1 MKYRDVVQFEP
12 ISTVI
17 QLRDAGAESA
27 ARRLVETYVISERMA
42 NQIAGVVIPQ
52 LRFDV
57 PRDNKGVL
65 IVGNYGTGK
74 SHLMSVLSAVA
85 EYPDLAA
92 DLSNDTVRE
101 AAASIAGRFKVLR
114 IEIGAVSSS
123 LRDIVVRELEEALR
137 EWGTPYTFPPANEL
151 TNNKDALAGAVA
163 ALRERYPD
171 HGLMLV
177 VDELLD
183 FLRARHEQE
192 LILDLGFLR
201 ELGEVAA
208 LAPFRFIG
216 GLQETLFDSPRFNF
230 VAEQLRRVRDRFE
243 QVIIGRQDIAYVV
256 ANRIL
261 RKNDEQKARIIEHL
275 RPYTPLYDRMA
286 ERMDEYAQL
295 FPIHPAYVDTFQHVV
310 VTEKRE
316 VLRTFSQAV
325 AGLLDRDVPSDQT
338 GLISFDHY
346 WDVLRDNP
354 SMKTYPEVAEVLE
367 KGHVLDQ
374 RVSQGYTRRALTPIA
389 LRIVHALGV
398 HRLTT
403 GDITTPIGLTP
414 EELRDGLCLYVPT
427 PEASAEFL
435 LGQVRVALREI
446 VKTVSGQYIS
456 HNDGND
462 QYYLDL
468 KKDVDFDARIDERGE
483 SLDRN
488 DLNRYFFDS
497 LREILDL
504 DTSTYVSGHKIW
516 FSELPW
522 LEHKV
527 TRPGYLFFGAPDERS
542 TAQPPRDFYVY
553 LLPPGHDRAWR
564 DEERADEVIFTLGGL
579 DDAFDAILRRYA
591 GARALENE
599 SASHRTVYGD
609 KAARQ
614 RTCLVQWVNTHLV
627 EHLEVGYQGVWKRAS
642 AVLPRAASSASAT
655 IEDFIRVVAGTLL
668 APHFADHYAG
678 YPRFTRLAQPMTE
691 AARPGNATEAIAQ
704 IAGRPATH
712 LGTAVLDG
720 LQLLGE
726 NTTVDPGG
734 SPYALALL
742 RRLGEK
748 SDNQVVNRGEIIEI
762 VAGGVDR
769 PVEKDLSHKLEPE
782 WIAVTLVAL
791 VHHGDI
797 TLTLNGKETLDAGSV
812 DRAATMNVETIANFQ
827 HYGRPRQLPMHTWV
841 SIFERLGLQSALV
854 KDETKRD
861 QAVRELV
868 ARVQHELSRVVSLQ
882 GIMGRGLQLWN
893 EPVFTDNFQMRA
905 EGGAVV
911 GIVSDGELLL

>member
-1 MKYRDVVQFEP
+1 
-12 ISTVI
+12 
-17 QLRDAGAESA
+17 
-27 ARRLVETYVISERMA
+27 
-42 NQIAGVVIPQ
+42 
-52 LRFDV
+52 
-57 PRDNKGVL
+57 
-65 IVGNYGTGK
+65 
-74 SHLMSVLSAVA
+74 
-85 EYPDLAA
+85 
-92 DLSNDTVRE
+92 
-101 AAASIAGRFKVLR
+101 
-114 IEIGAVSSS
+114 
-123 LRDIVVRELEEALR
+123 
-137 EWGTPYTFPPANEL
+137 
-151 TNNKDALAGAVA
+151 

-261 RKNDEQKARIIEHL
+261 RKNDEQKARIVEHL

-295 FPIHPAYVDTFQHVV
+295 YPIHPAYVDTFQHVV
-310 VTEKRE
+310 VAEKRE

-325 AGLLDRDVPSDQT
+325 AGLLDRDVPPDQT

-354 SMKTYPEVAEVLE
+354 SMRSYPEVAEVLE
-367 KGHVLDQ
+367 KGQVLDQ
-374 RVSQGYTRRALTPIA
+374 RVSQGYTRSALTPMA

-398 HRLTT
+398 HRFTT
-403 GDITTPIGLTP
+403 GDITAPIGLTP
-414 EELRDGLCLYVPT
+414 EELRDGLCLYVQT

-446 VKTVSGQYIS
+446 VRTVSGQYIS

-462 QYYLDL
+462 QYYLDV
-468 KKDVDFDARIDERGE
+468 KKDVDFDARIQERGE
-483 SLDRN
+483 SLDRD

-497 LREILDL
+497 LREVLDL
-504 DTSTYVSGHKIW
+504 DTSTYVSGHRIW
-516 FSELPW
+516 FTELPW
-522 LEHKV
+522 ADHKV
-527 TRPGYLFFGAPDERS
+527 TRPGYLFFGAPEERS

-553 LLPPGHDRAWR
+553 LLPPGHDRAWP
-564 DEERADEVIFTLGGL
+564 DEERADEVIFALGGL
-579 DDAFDAILRRYA
+579 DDEEFDAILRRYA

-614 RTCLVQWVNTHLV
+614 RKRLVQWIEAHLV
-627 EHLEVGYQGVWKRAS
+627 EHLEVAYQGVRKPAR
-642 AVLPRAASSASAT
+642 AVLPKASSSASAT
-655 IEDFIRVVAGTLL
+655 IGDFIRVVASTLL
-668 APHFADHYAG
+668 APHFADQYAG
-678 YPRFTRLAQPMTE
+678 YPRFNRLTQPMTE
-691 AARPGNATEAIAQ
+691 AARPGNAFEAIAQ
-704 IAGRPATH
+704 IAGRPATS

-734 SPYALALL
+734 SPYARSLL
-742 RRLGEK
+742 ERLQSK
-748 SDNQVVNRGEIIEI
+748 SEGQVVNRGEVVEI

-769 PVEKDLSHKLEPE
+769 PVEKDLDHKLEPE
-782 WIAVTLVAL
+782 WIAVILVAL

-797 TLTLNGKETLDAGSV
+797 TLTLSGKETLDAGSV
-812 DRAATMNVETIANFQ
+812 DRAATIHVETIANFQ
-827 HYGRPRQLPMHTWV
+827 HYGRPRQLPIQTWV

-868 ARVQHELSRVVSLQ
+868 TAVHTNSTGRCRSR
-882 GIMGRGLQLWN
+882 
-893 EPVFTDNFQMRA
+893 E
-905 EGGAVV
+905 
-911 GIVSDGELLL
+911 